1 MVSFLV
7 LPFSVSLQAMFVLWV
22 IVYNFVFSRLE
33 FALQVPCRLYQSIF
47 VAPSQGAPYT
57 CFPIHTFDSTQTS
70 IHTYPSSYPS
80 MHAYMHIFHHPFTQ
94 SEFTCCLSVSP
105 FFAFI
110 FASPVLSLYS
120 CYSCFC
126 FTFLQ

>member
-1 MVSFLV
+1 M
-7 LPFSVSLQAMFVLWV
+7 LP
-22 IVYNFVFSRLE
+22 YNLDLS
-33 FALQVPCRLYQSIF
+33 
-47 VAPSQGAPYT
+47 
-57 CFPIHTFDSTQTS
+57 IHTFDSTQTS
-70 IHTYPSSYPS
+70 IHTYPSSCPS

-110 FASPVLSLYS
+110 FVSPVLSLYS

-126 FTFLQ
+126 FTFFQYLPLLDFSPLRLLDRGLNNYTG